1 MDVCVHV
8 CVCVFVHACVRV
20 GVYKI
25 HTCSHNTGRQRERD
39 SESEIDSDRT
49 QTLGQRKRIRRSHG
63 GFCDALCLLCVVN
76 CEFCGQFIVCSE

>member
-1 MDVCVHV
+1 MCVCVCVYVCLCADVCVDVCVHV

-39 SESEIDSDRT
+39 SESEGG
-49 QTLGQRKRIRRSHG
+49 LGSLREDKRR
-63 GFCDALCLLCVVN
+63 N
-76 CEFCGQFIVCSE
+76 Q